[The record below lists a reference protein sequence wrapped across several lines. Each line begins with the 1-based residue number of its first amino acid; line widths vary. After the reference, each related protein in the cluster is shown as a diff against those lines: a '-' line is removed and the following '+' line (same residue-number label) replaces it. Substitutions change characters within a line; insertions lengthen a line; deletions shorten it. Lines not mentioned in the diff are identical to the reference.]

1 MVTAGPE
8 QQAQDQT
15 GPCRTLTA
23 SPGSEWRLPDLNCKR
38 KIAEVLAGPRTASP
52 GSEWR
57 LPDLNCKR
65 KSAAVLA
72 GPRTASPGSDCKR
85 KIAVVPAN
93 PTSKPWIR
101 VITAGPEVQSAR
113 SQWSLPDPKNNLQIK
128 VISADL
134 DHKKS
139 TKMYQIECQIE
150 FQKI

>member
-38 KIAEVLAGPRTASP
+38 KI
-52 GSEWR
+52 
-57 LPDLNCKR
+57 
-65 KSAAVLA
+65 AAVLA